1 MQILVPKVEGD
12 KAEAWKPIG
21 KANGIGESYKEGK
34 KERISSFVN
43 KSPKWNEAL
52 QAFVLNFNGRVLR
65 PSVKNFQLVDP
76 EVESNVVVQF
86 GRIDS
91 NLFNMDVKYPFSI
104 IQAFALC
111 LTSLDFKF
119 ACE

>member
-1 MQILVPKVEGD
+1 MIPKIEGG
-12 KAEAWKPIG
+12 KLEAWKQIG
-21 KANGIGESYKEGK
+21 KADGIGESYKAGR
-34 KERISSFVN
+34 KERIISFIN
-43 KSPKWNEAL
+43 KAPKWNEAL

-65 PSVKNFQLVDP
+65 PSVKNFQLVDA
-76 EVESNVVVQF
+76 EMENDVIVQF

-111 LTSLDFKF
+111 LSSLDFKL